1 MIQLD
6 RKQQLVILLLAGI
19 ILFGAGYRFAQVKEE
34 AAVKD
39 RPVLEAAGESSIGE
53 LSVHVAGA
61 VAKPGVYS
69 LPLGA
74 RVIDAVNKAV
84 PLAEADL
91 ESLKLA
97 SKVTDG
103 QDIYVFLKPVVNQDG
118 SVTGEGQGTQF
129 APATVP
135 GTIRTSPLPGNSPSA
150 ATAGGLVNINTA
162 DQNQLDTLPGIGPA
176 LAQRIIQYREI
187 NGPYQSIE
195 DIKNVSGIGEKSFE
209 KLKDKITVR

>member
-19 ILFGAGYRFAQVKEE
+19 ILFGAGYRFAQVKDK
-34 AAVKD
+34 AAEKD
-39 RPVLEAAGESSIGE
+39 RPALEAASENITGE

-61 VAKPGVYS
+61 VARPGVYN
-69 LPLGA
+69 LPQGA

-91 ESLKLA
+91 DSLKLA
-97 SKVTDG
+97 SKITDG
-103 QDIYVFLKPVVNQDG
+103 QDIYVFLKPVANQDG
-118 SVTGEGQGTQF
+118 SATGDGQGMQP
-129 APATVP
+129 APTNTP
-135 GTIRTSPLPGNSPSA
+135 GTIRTSPLPGNSPGA
-150 ATAGGLVNINTA
+150 MAGGGLVNINTA
-162 DQNQLDTLPGIGPA
+162 DQALLDTLPGIGPA

-187 NGPYQSIE
+187 NGPYKSTE